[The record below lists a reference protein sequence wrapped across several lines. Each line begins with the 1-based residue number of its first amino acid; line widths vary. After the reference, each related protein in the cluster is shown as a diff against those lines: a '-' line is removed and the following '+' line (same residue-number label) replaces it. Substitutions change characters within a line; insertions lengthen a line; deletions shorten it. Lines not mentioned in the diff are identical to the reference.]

1 VEGTGFKLWYTGTAT
16 NKNGVGVLIDKSLK
30 DGVVDVKRV
39 GDRIILVKLVI
50 GDLVLN
56 VISAYAPQVGLNENS
71 KREFWE
77 GLEDMVSSVPVG
89 EKLFIGGD
97 LNGHVGTSST
107 SFEGVHGGCKPWS
120 LASKTL
126 VLKKNEEL
134 MLIMYPIKEA
144 YFF

>member
-1 VEGTGFKLWYTGTAT
+1 MFSSYEKNQDPQRAITFGDGNQGLVKGLGKIAISPDHTISNVFLVNSLDYNLLSVSQLCQMGKLWYTGTAT

-71 KREFWE
+71 K
-77 GLEDMVSSVPVG
+77 M
-89 EKLFIGGD
+89 
-97 LNGHVGTSST
+97 
-107 SFEGVHGGCKPWS
+107 
-120 LASKTL
+120 
-126 VLKKNEEL
+126 
-134 MLIMYPIKEA
+134 
-144 YFF
+144 